1 MKRRD
6 ALSNWRKQTGLDEG
20 IPSNAIISR
29 ELLERLAHMEFE
41 NIDELEQAMKYF
53 PYRYERYGDAIF
65 QVLARKKE

>member
-20 IPSNAIISR
+20 LPSNAIICR
-29 ELLERLAHMEFE
+29 ELLERLAHLECA
-41 NIDELEQAMKYF
+41 NINELEQAMKHF

-65 QVLARKKE
+65 QALERTKA